1 MEKKW
6 NEEVTELLVDV
17 NDLIIAEK
25 SGSENIT
32 NLLYTWVEDYFDQKN
47 FDGSLVLNYTKT
59 SAKDIRIIVLQ
70 KKLIMSVDAFA
81 DIIKIDT
88 IVNGREYNRI
98 DDFSIGT
105 FKNGK
110 SLILSRKVLFDIL
123 DKFTK
128 EAIENYTTERI
139 YL

>member
-17 NDLIIAEK
+17 NDLITAEK

-32 NLLYTWVEDYFDQKN
+32 NLLYTWIEDYFDQKN

>member
-1 MEKKW
+1 VEKKW
-6 NEEVTELLVDV
+6 NEEVIELLVDV
-17 NDLIIAEK
+17 NDLITAEK

-32 NLLYTWVEDYFDQKN
+32 NLLYTWVEEYFGQKN

-70 KKLIMSVDAFA
+70 KKLIISVDAFA

-98 DDFSIGT
+98 DDFTIGT

-123 DKFTK
+123 DEFTK
-128 EAIENYTTERI
+128 EAIENYITERI

>member
-17 NDLIIAEK
+17 NDLITAEK
-25 SGSENIT
+25 SGSENII
-32 NLLYTWVEDYFDQKN
+32 NLLYTWIEDYFDQKN
-47 FDGSLVLNYTKT
+47 FDGSFVLNYTKT

>member
-17 NDLIIAEK
+17 NDLITAEK

-32 NLLYTWVEDYFDQKN
+32 NLLYTWIEDYFDQKN

-88 IVNGREYNRI
+88 IVNGRECNRI